1 MKHPRRFFP
10 MWLAA
15 TLILLFTML
24 LCTCIGSVSIPID
37 STLAALWNALW
48 GLPLPEGFPK
58 AVVFSVRLPRSAVR
72 SADRRCS
79 LPVRRSHAGTFAE
92 PAGRRLYAGRVLRRV
107 AGRSGGVGAGDHLPR
122 PALWRHRRDSDRLR
136 VFIASDNSWACLC
149 P

>member
-10 MWLAA
+10 LWLAA

-58 AVVFSVRLPRSAVR
+58 AVVFSVRLPRVLCVALTGAALSLCGAAMQGLLR
-72 SADRRCS
+72 NPLADARRWAQW
-79 LPVRRSHAGTFAE
+79 RRWRWGSPS
-92 PAGRRLYAGRVLRRV
+92 PA
-107 AGRSGGVGAGDHLPR
+107 
-122 PALWRHRRDSDRLR
+122 
-136 VFIASDNSWACLC
+136 C
-149 P
+149 PMAAPP